1 MRRAAAEA
9 GFSLVETLI
18 VLAIVA
24 TLATLAAMSLRS
36 TDNREPSANLTRFIA
51 GARSAAILSGRPIAV
66 TFSGQQV
73 RWADR
78 EATLVGQLLVDGH
91 AAPTPYQ
98 LLLYPDGSS
107 SGRVLA
113 IARDG
118 DTIALPGLYRE
129 SAR

>member
-1 MRRAAAEA
+1 MSRAVAEA

-24 TLATLAAMSLRS
+24 ALATLAAMSLRS
-36 TDNREPSANLTRFIA
+36 SDDREPSANLPRFIA
-51 GARSAAILSGRPIAV
+51 SARSAAILSGRPVAV

-78 EATLVGQLLVDGH
+78 EATLVGQLLIDGQ
-91 AAPTPYQ
+91 AAPTPYE

-107 SGRVLA
+107 SGRALA
-113 IARDG
+113 IERNG
-118 DTIALPGLYRE
+118 DVVAMPGLYRE
-129 SAR
+129 STR